1 MQRIQDNANLFDQTH
16 RNKKSA
22 DINVIEDPESVTDSI
37 WVRGLIQ
44 NGFEIWEG
52 TSDDDL
58 IIGNQERTNFIYAQW
73 GDDDITGGDCIDHII
88 AGPGSNTVMGGG
100 DADRFVLGKFEQTT
114 ILDFEKGIDKLI
126 ISTGIG
132 HYNSKAVVK
141 PGELTG
147 IKVKMGVTEADTI
160 VEAHI
165 EGSVSSFYLLGTAF
179 DTAANWND
187 LDIYLLGGMSGDGTE
202 NLIPLA

>member
-1 MQRIQDNANLFDQTH
+1 MQGIQANVKMFDQTH

-22 DINVIEDPESVTDSI
+22 EINVIEDPESVTESI

-52 TSDDDL
+52 TSDNDL

-73 GDDDITGGDCIDHII
+73 GDDDITGGDCVDHII
-88 AGPGSNTVMGGG
+88 AGPGSNTVTGGG

-114 ILDFEKGIDKLI
+114 ILDFEKGIDKLV

-132 HYNSKAVVK
+132 HYNSKDVVK

-187 LDIYLLGGMSGDGTE
+187 LDIYLLGGMTGDGTE

>member
-1 MQRIQDNANLFDQTH
+1 
-16 RNKKSA
+16 
-22 DINVIEDPESVTDSI
+22 
-37 WVRGLIQ
+37 
-44 NGFEIWEG
+44 
-52 TSDDDL
+52 
-58 IIGNQERTNFIYAQW
+58 
-73 GDDDITGGDCIDHII
+73 
-88 AGPGSNTVMGGG
+88 
-100 DADRFVLGKFEQTT
+100 
-114 ILDFEKGIDKLI
+114 LDFEKGIDKLI

-132 HYNSKAVVK
+132 YYNSKAVVK

-187 LDIYLLGGMSGDGTE
+187 LDIYLLGGMTDDGTE